1 MIQVSVPSQWSE
13 STIQVSVSSQ
23 WSESMIR
30 VSDLSPLTLSVTQ
43 IGPAAGRVSDSI
55 GPAAGLA
62 RDSDRASSELQRAPA
77 SACLTPANGWAGR
90 RWCAGGWRGSGGG
103 GCWRWGVDGSR
114 PRTPPLRSAAP
125 PMAPSPS
132 LDMNETG
139 IGGWEGGWGGQRL
152 TAAAVSCARL
162 PAPTATEVESG
173 GAGRGGG
180 GGGRG
185 GAIGSAQS
193 GRDGVI
199 WVAPAL
205 ATVATNRPRRQAE
218 AVA

>member
-1 MIQVSVPSQWSE
+1 M
-13 STIQVSVSSQ
+13 
-23 WSESMIR
+23 
-30 VSDLSPLTLSVTQ
+30 TQ
-43 IGPAAGRVSDSI
+43 IGPAAGLVS
-55 GPAAGLA
+55 G
-62 RDSDRASSELQRAPA
+62 SDRASSELQRAPA
-77 SACLTPANGWAGR
+77 SACLTSANGWAGH
-90 RWCAGGWRGSGGG
+90 RWCAGGCRGSGGG

-139 IGGWEGGWGGQRL
+139 IGGWEGGWGGQWL

-185 GAIGSAQS
+185 GALAALKAAETASSGSRRRWLPWLRT
-193 GRDGVI
+193 GRADRRRRWREDERAGR
-199 WVAPAL
+199 AL
-205 ATVATNRPRRQAE
+205 LL
-218 AVA
+218 